1 MFRAG
6 KVGGR
11 PYFGDMPEHETTV
24 RSRELGEELRR
35 VLEKAQ
41 LTGLE
46 VARQLGWSQSDV
58 SRMLTGKRAVK
69 ETDVATLLGMC
80 RVEGRERARL
90 LKLCQEANKRGWW
103 QQYGSRLPK
112 QLRTLIDHEDSAI
125 RISDYQGTLF
135 SGLLHTADYA
145 RAVITR
151 SANLPNN
158 EVDERVTARI
168 ARSAIFGRSTSARYT
183 FFVQE
188 SVLRL
193 PVGGPV
199 VMSDQLHHLLR
210 LSVRPYLELR
220 VLPTSFGAHAAV
232 TGSFSLMDFSSIKPV
247 VYLEAETSTLFLEE
261 PEEIESY
268 RRVLTSLADNALDA
282 EESKELI
289 RNLAVE
295 LNADLGDDDGHA

>member
-1 MFRAG
+1 VFRAG
-6 KVGGR
+6 SVGGR
-11 PYFGDMPEHETTV
+11 PYFDDIPEHETTV

-35 VLEKAQ
+35 VLEKTQ

-46 VARQLGWSQSDV
+46 VARQLGWAQSDV

-125 RISDYQGTLF
+125 SISDYQCTLF

-145 RAVITR
+145 RAIISR
-151 SANLPNN
+151 SANLPAS
-158 EVDERVTARI
+158 EVDERVQARI
-168 ARSAIFGRSTSARYT
+168 ARSAIFGRSAKARYT

-193 PVGGPV
+193 PVGGSA

-232 TGSFSLMDFSSIKPV
+232 TGSFSLMDFASIKSV

-261 PEEIESY
+261 LDEIASY
-268 RRVLTSLADNALDA
+268 RRILAALADSALD
-282 EESKELI
+282 EEQSAELI

-295 LNADLGDDDGHA
+295 LYADRGDDDEHA